1 VAPVETAHFR
11 SDDADVLVAASLS
24 CRRCLS
30 GEVGWALDG
39 EGYDPSVRVRCS
51 ACGDERTVFL
61 RPMQELRLFLQGERP
76 VRAQPGPHRSVL
88 GER

>member
-1 VAPVETAHFR
+1 VGTVETAHFR
-11 SDDADVLVAASLS
+11 SDDADVLVAASLA

-30 GEVGWALDG
+30 GAVDWSLAG

-51 ACGDERTVFL
+51 ACQAERTVFL

-76 VRAQPGPHRSVL
+76 LRSESRPGRSAL
-88 GER
+88 DLR